1 MEVNVKMKK
10 FVVLLL
16 VLIMLFS
23 FNTLISASEEGKLL
37 IWADENR
44 VEVLNHVK
52 EYFVAE
58 YGVPVE
64 IQEKAFG
71 DIRDNMAVEAP
82 SGEGPDIIVGAHD
95 WLGALVSNGLIS
107 PIELGDKKDDFYP
120 VAIEAFSWGEDVY
133 AVPYAIEAVGLIY
146 NKDIIPDPP
155 NSFVAFEEI
164 VRNTTDEE
172 EDMYGF
178 IMPQPDPYHTFPFMS
193 AAGGYVF
200 GTAEDGTLNPNDIG
214 LNNEGAILGLQKLD
228 NLYEDGVIPFV
239 DYQTMTSLFTNGQV
253 GMMLTGPWALP
264 SLEEAGIDY
273 GFTQLPHIEGNP
285 PKPFVG
291 VQGFM
296 ISAFSKN
303 KILAQTFLNESVAVK
318 ETMMDLYETGSRPPV
333 YIPTAEEASDNPD
346 VAGVLE
352 SAADGTPMPSIPE
365 MASVWEA
372 WSDSLELILTQKQD
386 VKPAM
391 DNAVEQ
397 IEKAIEASQ

>member
-1 MEVNVKMKK
+1 MKK
-10 FVVLLL
+10 FVVLFLML
-16 VLIMLFS
+16 MLLFS
-23 FNTLISASEEGKLL
+23 LNLTVIASEEGKLL

-44 VEVLNHVK
+44 IKVLESVK
-52 EYFVAE
+52 DQFEDE
-58 YGVPVE
+58 YGIPVE

-95 WLGALVSNGLIS
+95 WLGTLVSNGLIA

-120 VAIEAFSWGEDVY
+120 VAVEAFSWAEDTY
-133 AVPYAIEAVGLIY
+133 AVPYAIEAIGLIY

-155 NSFVAFEEI
+155 KNFSAFEAI
-164 VRNTTDEE
+164 VKNVTDEE
-172 EDMYGF
+172 EEMYGF

-200 GTAEDGTLNPNDIG
+200 GKEEGTLNPNDVG
-214 LNNEGAILGLQKLD
+214 LNNEGAVIGLKKLD
-228 NLYEDGVIPFV
+228 NLYEIEAVPFV

-253 GMMLTGPWALP
+253 GMMITGPWALP
-264 SLEEAGIDY
+264 ALQEAGIDY
-273 GFTQLPHIEGNP
+273 GFTQLPHIEGQP

-296 ISAFSKN
+296 ISEFSKN
-303 KILAQTFLNESVAVK
+303 KILAQAFLNEFIVNK
-318 ETMMDLYETGSRPPV
+318 ETMLDLYEAGSRPPV
-333 YIPTAEEASDNPD
+333 YIPAADEAADNPD

-352 SAADGTPMPSIPE
+352 SAADGIPMPSIPE
-365 MASVWEA
+365 MGSVWEA
-372 WSDSLELILTQKQD
+372 WSDALELILTQKQD
-386 VKPAM
+386 VQPAL

-397 IEKAIEASQ
+397 INSAIESNQ

>member
-1 MEVNVKMKK
+1 MKK
-10 FVVLLL
+10 YLILFL
-16 VLIMLFS
+16 VLVMTFS
-23 FNTLISASEEGKLL
+23 FSVLISASEEGKLL

-44 VEVLNHVK
+44 IKVLNTVK
-52 EYFVAE
+52 DQFEVS
-58 YGVPVE
+58 YGISVE

-95 WLGALVSNGLIS
+95 WLGSLVSNGLIS

-120 VAIEAFSWGEDVY
+120 VALEAFSWGGDVY
-133 AVPYAIEAVGLIY
+133 ALPYAIESVGLIY
-146 NKDIIPDPP
+146 NKDIIPDAPK
-155 NSFVAFEEI
+155 NFITFETI
-164 VRNTTDEE
+164 VKNVTDEE
-172 EDMYGF
+172 KEMYGF

-193 AAGGYVF
+193 ATGGYVF
-200 GTAEDGTLNPNDIG
+200 GSEDGVLNPLDVG
-214 LNNEGAILGLQKLD
+214 LNNEGAVLGLQKLD
-228 NLYEDGVIPFV
+228 KLYEEGYVPFV

-264 SLEEAGIDY
+264 ALAEAGIDY
-273 GFTQLPHIEGNP
+273 GFTQLPHIEGQA

-303 KILAQTFLNESVAVK
+303 KILAQAFLNEFIANK
-318 ETMMDLYETGSRPPV
+318 ETMLALYEEGSRPPV
-333 YIPTAEEASDNPD
+333 YIPAANEVTDNPD
-346 VAGVLE
+346 MAGVLE

-372 WSDSLELILTQKQD
+372 WSDALELVLTQKQD
-386 VKPAM
+386 VKPAL
-391 DNAVEQ
+391 DNAVAQ
-397 IEKAIEASQ
+397 IEKAIKASQ

>member
-1 MEVNVKMKK
+1 MKK
-10 FVVLLL
+10 VFVSIL
-16 VLIMLFS
+16 VLTLLFS
-23 FNTLISASEEGKLL
+23 FTALVSASEEGKLL

-44 VEVLNHVK
+44 IQVLNSVK
-52 EYFVAE
+52 AQFESE
-58 YGVPVE
+58 YGIPVE

-107 PIELGDKKDDFYP
+107 PIELGDKADDFYP
-120 VAIEAFSWGEDVY
+120 VALEAFSWGEDLY
-133 AVPYAIEAVGLIY
+133 ALPYAIEAVGLIY
-146 NKDIIPDPP
+146 NKDLVPDPP
-155 NSFVAFEEI
+155 KNFNTFQII
-164 VRNTTDEE
+164 VENITDEE
-172 EDMYGF
+172 NDMYGF
-178 IMPQPDPYHTFPFMS
+178 IMPQPDPYHTFPFIS

-200 GTAEDGTLNPNDIG
+200 GTNEDGTLNPNDVG
-214 LNNEGAILGLQKLD
+214 LNNEGAITGLQRLD
-228 NLYEDGVIPFV
+228 ELYEEGYVPFV

-264 SLEEAGIDY
+264 ALEEAGINY
-273 GFTQLPHIEGNP
+273 GFAQLPFIEGQP

-296 ISAFSKN
+296 VSAFSKN
-303 KILAQTFLNESVAVK
+303 KILAQAFLNEFIANK
-318 ETMMDLYETGSRPPV
+318 ETMMGLYETGSRPPV
-333 YIPTAEEASDNPD
+333 YIPAAEEAAENPD
-346 VAGVLE
+346 IAGVLE
-352 SAADGTPMPSIPE
+352 SAADGIPMPSIPE
-365 MASVWEA
+365 MASVWES

-397 IEKAIEASQ
+397 INKAIQASQ

>member
-1 MEVNVKMKK
+1 MKK
-10 FVVLLL
+10 LVVFLL
-16 VLIMLFS
+16 VLTMLFS
-23 FNTLISASEEGKLL
+23 FSALVAASEEGKLL

-44 VEVLNHVK
+44 IKVLNAVK
-52 EYFVAE
+52 DDFEAE
-58 YGVPVE
+58 YGIPVE

-95 WLGALVSNGLIS
+95 WLGALVSNGLIA

-120 VAIEAFSWGEDVY
+120 VAIEAFSWGEDLY

-146 NKDIIPDPP
+146 NKAIIPEPP
-155 NSFVAFEEI
+155 QSFSAFETI
-164 VRNTTDEE
+164 VRNITDKEE
-172 EDMYGF
+172 EMYGF

-193 AAGGYVF
+193 GPGGYVF
-200 GTAEDGTLNPNDIG
+200 GTNEDGTLNPNDVG
-214 LNNEGAILGLQKLD
+214 LNNEGAVTGLQKLD
-228 NLYEDGVIPFV
+228 SLYEDGVVPFV

-264 SLEEAGIDY
+264 ALEEAGIDY
-273 GFTQLPHIEGNP
+273 GFTQLPHIGGNP

-303 KILAQTFLNESVAVK
+303 KILAQAFLNEFIANK
-318 ETMMDLYETGSRPPV
+318 ATMLDLYETGSRPPV
-333 YIPTAEEASDNPD
+333 YLPAAEEASDDPD

-372 WSDSLELILTQKQD
+372 WSDALELVLTQKQD
-386 VKPAM
+386 VKPAL